1 MIDILT
7 DTETFD
13 TIIRSNVK
21 YWYSIYMEYRYA
33 VLQTNS
39 FGWRTSGHF
48 EICITFSCLYCISL
62 AGIDQRI
69 FKG

>member
-39 FGWRTSGHF
+39 FWMKDKW
-48 EICITFSCLYCISL
+48 TF
-62 AGIDQRI
+62 
-69 FKG
+69 